1 MTVKLKLLV
10 LSLAMTGT
18 LAYHHLQIC
27 KASELKNMRSGVSI
41 EKHMRSGISLGK
53 LKKKLKIKKI
63 IKKNPCASFSVE
75 FSIFF

>member
-1 MTVKLKLLV
+1 
-10 LSLAMTGT
+10 
-18 LAYHHLQIC
+18 
-27 KASELKNMRSGVSI
+27 MRSGVSI

-53 LKKKLKIKKI
+53 LKKNLKIKKI